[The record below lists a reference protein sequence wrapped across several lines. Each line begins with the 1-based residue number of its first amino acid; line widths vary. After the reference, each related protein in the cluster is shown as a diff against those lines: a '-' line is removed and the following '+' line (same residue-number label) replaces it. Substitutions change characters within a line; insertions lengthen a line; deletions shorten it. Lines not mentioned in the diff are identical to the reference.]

1 MPRKPPRRPSKP
13 RKAAD
18 ELRADLQRRMADC
31 ETAEALNDQ
40 VIVPFI
46 LALEATCAAR
56 GYLLNIYGERSN
68 LSVST
73 PERAE
78 VIYQLIEDY
87 LDAAER

>member
-1 MPRKPPRRPSKP
+1 MPRKPPRP
-13 RKAAD
+13 RHKTRGAAD
-18 ELRADLQRRMADC
+18 QLRAELQKRMAAC

-46 LALEATCAAR
+46 LALEATCVAR

-68 LSVST
+68 LAVST
-73 PERAE
+73 SERAE

-87 LDAAER
+87 LDAAEQ

>member
-1 MPRKPPRRPSKP
+1 MPRKPTRRHPKP
-13 RKAAD
+13 RKAAE
-18 ELRADLQRRMADC
+18 ELRAELQRRMAAC
-31 ETAEALNDQ
+31 ETADALNDQ

-68 LSVST
+68 LAVSSA
-73 PERAE
+73 ERAE

-87 LDAAER
+87 LDAADQ